1 MELTS
6 SLTHTVHTQVE
17 TVKENE
23 NKQGER
29 EEKRREE
36 GKKKLKIHTPK
47 VMFHT
52 QHCNRNATDRRVRPV
67 QRYQF
72 SSSVLNPTLMNSR
85 RIYPTRKSRSVSKNY
100 EQ

>member
-29 EEKRREE
+29 EEKRR
-36 GKKKLKIHTPK
+36 GKKKVENPHTK
-47 VMFHT
+47 SG
-52 QHCNRNATDRRVRPV
+52 RRELI
-67 QRYQF
+67 Q
-72 SSSVLNPTLMNSR
+72 
-85 RIYPTRKSRSVSKNY
+85 
-100 EQ
+100 